1 MELKLIWDIVWRR
14 KWIILQSFFFI
25 AMTIIIG
32 SFLLPEIYE
41 SNSKLLLETS
51 TSESSIL
58 SNIGILEKKAG
69 ASPTGSSSDYELE
82 NIIEIA
88 SSEPLL
94 NKVISNLQI
103 SDKGGELLTPEK
115 ILKVGLLKNIKPHPT
130 VEIEAVEDTDMFE
143 IETRSQDPE
152 EAAMIANTLAR
163 ECIIHNLEQKKS
175 EYKKIKEFIK
185 EQIKAT
191 KVKYITALEKGREF
205 SKAKNTLDIDIEIQ
219 KAIDRIS
226 DLMAERE
233 NETIQVAAIQARI
246 DTLQNQLNQ
255 QNEKTVLRISDSE
268 NDYITKLRSDII
280 EYEMM
285 LAETLVDK
293 KKDHPDVAMIEEKL
307 DRARAE
313 LNSEVTLSKEYSTE
327 LLNQKRELE
336 ASRANLEILDKE
348 IARHMKN
355 ISRMSDKVFQN
366 SQLKLEMKVNQDL
379 YESMLEYLY
388 EISIVELSVSPD
400 IKVVEAAT
408 AADIDEPDSPN
419 KVLNGIL
426 GIILG
431 LLCGFSLGFMFDY
444 VDDTIKNQ
452 EDVKKFGYALLGV
465 VPKFKRRSPVL
476 ISEKSSKDPVS
487 EAYRSIRN
495 SIRFASVDKEVKSL
509 VVTSPMAGE
518 GKSTTA
524 SNLAISMANEGRKV
538 LLVDLDFRL
547 PSLHKLWKLDNQIG
561 CSNLLVGQAGLSDS
575 IQKTRV
581 ENLHV
586 MTCGPI
592 PPDPVA
598 LIESEKMNMVLD
610 ELIRKFDRV
619 VIDVPPVL
627 AANDAIVIARRCDGL
642 ICIIESCK
650 QTHAVFKQTKD
661 IFDRANIQ
669 PLGLVLNKL
678 PIGRA
683 QRYYYYY

>member
-1 MELKLIWDIVWRR
+1 
-14 KWIILQSFFFI
+14 
-25 AMTIIIG
+25 
-32 SFLLPEIYE
+32 
-41 SNSKLLLETS
+41 
-51 TSESSIL
+51 
-58 SNIGILEKKAG
+58 
-69 ASPTGSSSDYELE
+69 
-82 NIIEIA
+82 
-88 SSEPLL
+88 
-94 NKVISNLQI
+94 
-103 SDKGGELLTPEK
+103 
-115 ILKVGLLKNIKPHPT
+115 
-130 VEIEAVEDTDMFE
+130 
-143 IETRSQDPE
+143 
-152 EAAMIANTLAR
+152 
-163 ECIIHNLEQKKS
+163 
-175 EYKKIKEFIK
+175 
-185 EQIKAT
+185 
-191 KVKYITALEKGREF
+191 
-205 SKAKNTLDIDIEIQ
+205 
-219 KAIDRIS
+219 
-226 DLMAERE
+226 
-233 NETIQVAAIQARI
+233 
-246 DTLQNQLNQ
+246 
-255 QNEKTVLRISDSE
+255 
-268 NDYITKLRSDII
+268 
-280 EYEMM
+280 
-285 LAETLVDK
+285 
-293 KKDHPDVAMIEEKL
+293 
-307 DRARAE
+307 
-313 LNSEVTLSKEYSTE
+313 
-327 LLNQKRELE
+327 
-336 ASRANLEILDKE
+336 LDKE